1 MANNRSLQLKRNKT
15 LAINASD
22 AKSKVNDL
30 SLLNGEIV
38 ISTYATANNTSNNA
52 KVIGV
57 KANDTVFY
65 IDNQTIL
72 DKIGI
77 DDNGNVNPLL
87 TGDTILKTIDHIE
100 EEIADIS
107 SGSSA
112 GLAVL
117 SGKSVTNV
125 SDTNTID
132 LSISDNTS
140 DGTKQIS
147 GVVKVSPDTGNIIL
161 SRSTG
166 LFSQVDYDSTRNALI
181 INGTEKPLNAGGIID
196 SIAYSA
202 ETESL
207 VITYHDT
214 SGTTHTVS
222 APLTDLIEEYDF
234 KAADTNHNVSFTVT
248 RNVSGST
255 SVQGEINLFDCGEY
269 E

>member
-1 MANNRSLQLKRNKT
+1 MANNRSIQFKRNKT
-15 LAINASD
+15 LAINASA

-52 KVIGV
+52 KVIGI

-65 IDNQTIL
+65 VDNQTIL

-107 SGSSA
+107 SGGSA
-112 GLAVL
+112 GLAAL
-117 SGKSVTNV
+117 SGKSITNA

-132 LSISDNTS
+132 FSISDNTS

-147 GVVKVSPDTGNIIL
+147 GIVKVSEEDGNIIVT
-161 SRSTG
+161 RNTG
-166 LFSQVDYDSTRNALI
+166 IYSQVDYNSTKNVLI
-181 INGTEKPLNAGGIID
+181 INGIEKPLNAGGIID
-196 SIAYSA
+196 DITYSA
-202 ETESL
+202 ATESL

-234 KAADTNHNVSFTVT
+234 KAADANHNVSFTVT
-248 RNVSGST
+248 RDVSGST